1 MRRLTGFVITAGHL
15 DIEWYQPLRSYRFW
29 TVQALEDVKAAAA
42 RDDFKCYVLDGQVFP
57 LLEYLDV
64 APEDEEEMRRLIAS
78 GKLSIGPFYTQ
89 FDEWLPSAENMIRNC
104 LFGRREAKRFGGL
117 MRAGYLPDNFGH
129 PPQLPQIL
137 NGFGIDSLLFMRG
150 MPEVAGGHPD
160 EFLYEGL
167 DGSRVLASHFRESYS
182 GAFDIF
188 NKPIDPI
195 QPRETPYYPDYL
207 SFEYHRELAVHDD
220 PARIA
225 KNLIENALRIKE
237 RYPSGVIP
245 LIAGYD
251 HLPPQ
256 INVGDSIREANRMQ
270 DAIEFVMG
278 DVEDYIRLARSRM
291 RDPKVYSME
300 LTGSKYQYVLLG
312 ALSTR
317 SYLKRQNFACE
328 AMLERYAEPLT
339 AMAARLGYKDKPR
352 LLEEAWKFLLVNS
365 AHDSIH
371 GSSVD
376 EVHVEMEARFA
387 GARQIASGVTH
398 EALSY
403 LGSLMKPVSGRSAIV
418 YAPVAAKE
426 AQPAEVW
433 LAVGDQ
439 SIEMRTRD
447 GRALPTQVLPREE
460 IELNG
465 LGQPRNDPFP
475 AQVFRKILFM
485 APPSDRIEAYEAVPA
500 GKREP
505 DGGLAGGDDFL
516 ENEFLRVDA
525 HGALIAL
532 TDKLTGFRW
541 PSLNLLEE
549 DADAGDAWDFAPP
562 WTPGAMI
569 RSTAGTFTSR
579 LTELG
584 DVRAT
589 LRIEGSLLVPEMLVG
604 DDRSRENARLAVA
617 FDITLYRGLRR
628 ADVKLTL
635 DNTARDHRIR
645 LRIPTGVRAET
656 VLSQGHLAILERPV
670 ARQKEIEPWLQ
681 PPTRL
686 LPCREWIAARDRVK
700 GLAVAMKG
708 LYDYEAVPDP
718 LSGEIDLHVTLLRG
732 FQRMGRRNTRMRAGA
747 ASEAFVTHG
756 AQCLGTHVI
765 EWAYLPYQPEEGDVA
780 PFLPLAQAFL
790 FPPVAHALRTAQNP
804 NGLSSIPCPFHW
816 DAPNIQF
823 SAFKPSTDGAA
834 YILRLY
840 ENQGLETEAE
850 IRLNGFSTAK
860 VTNLAEEPSEE
871 LSVENGRV
879 NLKFGRYK
887 ALTIRLQ

>member
-1 MRRLTGFVITAGHL
+1 
-15 DIEWYQPLRSYRFW
+15 
-29 TVQALEDVKAAAA
+29 
-42 RDDFKCYVLDGQVFP
+42 
-57 LLEYLDV
+57 
-64 APEDEEEMRRLIAS
+64 
-78 GKLSIGPFYTQ
+78 
-89 FDEWLPSAENMIRNC
+89 
-104 LFGRREAKRFGGL
+104 
-117 MRAGYLPDNFGH
+117 
-129 PPQLPQIL
+129 
-137 NGFGIDSLLFMRG
+137 
-150 MPEVAGGHPD
+150 
-160 EFLYEGL
+160 
-167 DGSRVLASHFRESYS
+167 VLASHFRDSYS

-220 PARIA
+220 PTRIA
-225 KNLIENALRIKE
+225 KNMIENALRIEE

-270 DAIEFVMG
+270 DEIEFVMG
-278 DVEDYIRLARSRM
+278 DVEAYVNLARSRM
-291 RDPKVYSME
+291 LDPKVYSME

-328 AMLERYAEPLT
+328 GMLERYAEPLT
-339 AMAARLGYKDKPR
+339 VMAVRLGYKDKPR
-352 LLEEAWKFLLVNS
+352 LLDEAWKFLLVNS

-398 EALSY
+398 EALSF
-403 LGSLMKPVSGRSAIV
+403 LGGLMKPVSGRGAIV
-418 YAPVAAKE
+418 YAPVTAKE

-433 LAVGDQ
+433 LAVGDAP
-439 SIEMRTRD
+439 IEMRTRD
-447 GRALPTQVLPREE
+447 GRALPTQVLRREE
-460 IELNG
+460 IDLNG

-475 AQVFRKILFM
+475 APVFRKVLFM
-485 APPSDRIEAYEAVPA
+485 APPSEGIEAFEAVPA
-500 GKREP
+500 DTTEP
-505 DGGLAGGDDFL
+505 DGALTGGEVFL

-525 HGALIAL
+525 RGALIAL
-532 TDKLTGFRW
+532 TDKKTGFRW
-541 PSLNLLEE
+541 PCLNLLEE

-562 WTPGAMI
+562 WTPGALI

-589 LRIEGSLLVPEMLVG
+589 LRIEGFLTVPQKLVG
-604 DDRSRENARLAVA
+604 DERSRENARLAVA
-617 FDITLYRGLRR
+617 FDVTLYRGLRR

-645 LRIPTGVRAET
+645 LRIPSGVRAET
-656 VLSQGHLAILERPV
+656 VLSQGHLAILTRPV

-681 PPTRL
+681 PPTQL
-686 LPCREWIAARDRVK
+686 LPCREWIAARDAKK

-732 FQRMGRRNTRMRAGA
+732 FQMMGRRNTRMRAGA
-747 ASEAFVTHG
+747 ASEAFVTPG

-765 EWAYLPYQPEEGDVA
+765 EWSYLPYQPEEGDIA

-790 FPPVAHALRTAQNP
+790 YPPVVHALRTPQKP
-804 NGLSSIPCPFHW
+804 DGQFSIPCPFHW

-823 SAFKPSTDGAA
+823 SAFKRSEDGAA
-834 YILRLY
+834 FILRLY
-840 ENQGLETEAE
+840 ENQGRETEAE
-850 IRLNGFSTAK
+850 IRLDGFTSAIL
-860 VTNLAEEPSEE
+860 TNLAEESLENLP
-871 LSVENGRV
+871 LENGRV
-879 NLKFGRYK
+879 LLKFGRYK
-887 ALTIRLQ
+887 AFTLRLQ